1 MRQVME
7 ECADGPVDV
16 GFLAAALAE
25 LACQLAAAI
34 QALGL
39 VRVAVPLTRMRF
51 CGPSYET
58 CGCRATDRIRF
69 PHAPILVS
77 LAGSC

>member
-1 MRQVME
+1 
-7 ECADGPVDV
+7 
-16 GFLAAALAE
+16 
-25 LACQLAAAI
+25 
-34 QALGL
+34 
-39 VRVAVPLTRMRF
+39 VAVPLTRMRF